1 MQSQFPR
8 LTDGNSVINSP
19 SVLRVGCDTRTK
31 HRLSGRF
38 FHRFLATDHRLDE
51 TQPPQH
57 ALYPP
62 SVHIFYALREALA
75 EQPAATGS

>member
-31 HRLSGRF
+31 HRLSGR
-38 FHRFLATDHRLDE
+38 LPPVSCDDHRLDE